1 MNYTIKTV
9 AKKLIDSPF
18 TKGKC
23 HQYRIEIEHNG
34 KKARFTYHDSV
45 YNYEHKKE
53 LDYNNALYCLILDS
67 RAYSETEDILDFC
80 FQFGYEKD
88 EKRCRQAYKGCE
100 ENHHKLTSLFT
111 DKEIEEL
118 EKELQEKWC

>member
-23 HQYRIEIEHNG
+23 YQYRIEIEKNG

-45 YNYEHKKE
+45 YKKE
-53 LDYNNALYCLILDS
+53 LDYDNVLYCLILDA

-80 FQFGYEKD
+80 MEFGYEKD
-88 EKRCRQAYKGCE
+88 MKRCREAYKGCE
-100 ENHHKLTSLFT
+100 EIYYKLNTLFT
-111 DKEIEEL
+111 ETELEEL
-118 EKELQEKWC
+118 EAELEEKGY